1 MSGKHCFE
9 VKVILKRFFLRR
21 DKILGVVLKAFGRTD
36 LDSWGY
42 FGRKNTCRI
51 PEDCGID

>member
-1 MSGKHCFE
+1 MSGKYFFE

-36 LDSWGY
+36 LDF
-42 FGRKNTCRI
+42 FGSLWKEKHLSYNRRLRY
-51 PEDCGID
+51 